1 MRVQEFSG
9 NDSSFPEHDRRRGIR
24 FPIKSQLRWVVLNR
38 KAGPLMGSG
47 ETVDVSSSGF
57 AFRSDVPL
65 SPGCHLKMDV
75 EWPAELDGRV
85 PMKLVATGKVVRSD
99 GLIVCVEIEK
109 REFRTSGRKSSHP
122 AV

>member
-1 MRVQEFSG
+1 MRIQEFSG
-9 NDSSFPEHDRRRGIR
+9 EDLSFPDHDRRRAIR

-38 KAGPLMGSG
+38 KTGSLMGTG

-65 SPGCHLKMDV
+65 SPGCRLKMDV

-85 PMKLVATGKVVRSD
+85 PMKLVATGKVVRAD
-99 GLIVCVEIEK
+99 GCIVCVEIEK
-109 REFRTSGRKSSHP
+109 REFRTSGRKPAQPSS
-122 AV
+122 